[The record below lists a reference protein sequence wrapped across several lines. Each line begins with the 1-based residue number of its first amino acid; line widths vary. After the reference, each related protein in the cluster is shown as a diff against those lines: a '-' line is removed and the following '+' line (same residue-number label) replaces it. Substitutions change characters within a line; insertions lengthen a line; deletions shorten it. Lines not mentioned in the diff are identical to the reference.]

1 MIIVL
6 KPLSPKE
13 DIERVE
19 NMVKARGLDTHVIEG
34 AEMTIIALQISKPR
48 FPPGQLHH
56 RCVRSQGWRR

>member
-19 NMVKARGLDTHVIEG
+19 NMVKAEVWTLT
-34 AEMTIIALQISKPR
+34 
-48 FPPGQLHH
+48 
-56 RCVRSQGWRR
+56 

>member
-19 NMVKARGLDTHVIEG
+19 KYG
-34 AEMTIIALQISKPR
+34 QSKEVWT
-48 FPPGQLHH
+48 LT
-56 RCVRSQGWRR
+56 

>member
-34 AEMTIIALQISKPR
+34 AEMTIIGCIGDTSR
-48 FPPGQLHH
+48 H
-56 RCVRSQGWRR
+56 RYSR

>member
-19 NMVKARGLDTHVIEG
+19 NMVKQEVWTLT
-34 AEMTIIALQISKPR
+34 
-48 FPPGQLHH
+48 
-56 RCVRSQGWRR
+56 